1 MKKYCLLFAVLSA
14 VLITTSCASTDE
26 APEVR
31 SEQPNLQLLI
41 LQGRYDEAKSLFFT
55 DLDVN
60 QQDVDKNTA
69 LHVAASMGSVDMIE
83 YLIARGA
90 DTTLRNRD
98 GNTPIHI
105 AIMNRKYDAIRALAE
120 SGKTIFATDKEEK
133 NALDLIFEIDMVE
146 S

>member
-1 MKKYCLLFAVLSA
+1 MNY
-14 VLITTSCASTDE
+14 
-26 APEVR
+26 
-31 SEQPNLQLLI
+31 NLW
-41 LQGRYDEAKSLFFT
+41 K
-55 DLDVN
+55 
-60 QQDVDKNTA
+60 
-69 LHVAASMGSVDMIE
+69 MMIE

-120 SGKTIFATDKEEK
+120 SGKTIFASIKLGTFVTLIVCFLIWLCFISK
-133 NALDLIFEIDMVE
+133 NGTETNLGSIILALIVFLSIIILILMQVFDLIAFGFGIYSDGNGVAL